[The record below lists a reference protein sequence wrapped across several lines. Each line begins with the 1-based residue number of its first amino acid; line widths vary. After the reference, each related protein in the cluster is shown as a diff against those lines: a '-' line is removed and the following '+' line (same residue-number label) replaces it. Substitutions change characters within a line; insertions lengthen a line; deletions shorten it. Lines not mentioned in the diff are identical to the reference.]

1 MRGLIISKTCLS
13 VSNMSEET
21 KDWSYTSHIGE
32 DLRGVDLSGADLRRA
47 VFDRADLEGADL
59 SGADLR
65 RASFKGANLM
75 KASFD
80 NADMRD
86 AIFLKAK
93 MNLSNF
99 QGTKLDRADL
109 RGIRGRYAIWRNANW
124 WDASM
129 NDDLRKVLTKKWPRE
144 DE

>member
-1 MRGLIISKTCLS
+1 MLDGIIWRDYLVTE
-13 VSNMSEET
+13 NNTER

-32 DLRGVDLSGADLRRA
+32 DLRGIDLSRADLRRA
-47 VFDRADLEGADL
+47 VFDGADLEGADL

-65 RASFKGANLM
+65 KASFKQANLM
-75 KASFD
+75 KAAFD

-86 AIFLKAK
+86 AIFIKAR

-124 WDASM
+124 WDAKM
-129 NDDLRKVLTKKWPRE
+129 NDDLRGALSKKWPKE
-144 DE
+144 

>member
-1 MRGLIISKTCLS
+1 MD
-13 VSNMSEET
+13 
-21 KDWSYTSHIGE
+21 KDIENWSYSSHIRK
-32 DLRGVDLSGADLRRA
+32 DLRGIDLSGADLRRA
-47 VFDRADLEGADL
+47 VFDGSDLEGANL
-59 SGADLR
+59 SGADMR
-65 RASFKGANLM
+65 RASFKQANLM

-109 RGIRGRYAIWRNANW
+109 RGIRGRYAIWRKANW
-124 WDASM
+124 WDAKM
-129 NDDLRKVLTKKWPRE
+129 NDDLREALSKKWPRDKNSE
-144 DE
+144 